1 MTDKIALGWT
11 KEACKGHRE
20 AALSYFIPFR
30 PTPLPAPEKVSSR
43 VNDFAFPV
51 RLNWFSNSD
60 FLGSI
65 RALVVNHRRLKV
77 RANLGVSYQ
86 SAKVRGPC
94 HQNENNQGK
103 RQHDDGEPICNPAAP
118 EENESAKRCGSD
130 NQHAR
135 KCHLRRFLMLLDGGF
150 PNAWQILHK
159 LFGWFARQ
167 VGWNSQQSDD
177 DEEAQAGFFNSSLFL
192 SRAQPSSARPK
203 AVPSTGM

>member
-77 RANLGVSYQ
+77 RANLGVS
-86 SAKVRGPC
+86 
-94 HQNENNQGK
+94 
-103 RQHDDGEPICNPAAP
+103 
-118 EENESAKRCGSD
+118 AKRCGSN

-135 KCHLRRFLMLLDGGF
+135 ECHLRGFLMLLDGGF
-150 PNAWQILHK
+150 ANAWQILHK
-159 LFGWFARQ
+159 LFGRFACQ

-177 DEEAQAGFFNSSLFL
+177 NEE
-192 SRAQPSSARPK
+192 P
-203 AVPSTGM
+203 